1 MFNWNFYTHYTRGF
15 TKSGKVAEQHLYIV
29 IYKIALL
36 PPSDPIRKW
45 MNDFLRNYIKNHNI

>member
-1 MFNWNFYTHYTRGF
+1 MNDWHSHFQIFYTCLIEIFYTHYTRGF

-36 PPSDPIRKW
+36 PPSDPIRK
-45 MNDFLRNYIKNHNI
+45 